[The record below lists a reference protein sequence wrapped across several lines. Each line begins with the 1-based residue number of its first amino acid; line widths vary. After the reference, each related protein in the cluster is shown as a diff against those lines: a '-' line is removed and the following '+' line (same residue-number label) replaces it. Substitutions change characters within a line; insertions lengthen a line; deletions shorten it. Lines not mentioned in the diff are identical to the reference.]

1 MIYFSR
7 TATYAT
13 RPTIAII
20 YQWDTESALQD
31 KDAGVCLLSVTLERN
46 QIPTLS
52 DLGGVPVLN
61 INC

>member
-7 TATYAT
+7 TAAYAT
-13 RPTIAII
+13 RPTIAIV

-31 KDAGVCLLSVTLERN
+31 KDAGVCLLSVTL
-46 QIPTLS
+46 IPTLS